1 MSVLINADTSDG
13 LVLTSD
19 TSGEIKLQSAGADI
33 ATVDSTGITMAAG
46 KTLPAAALTGTLPA
60 GTNVISAGTLVA
72 STSGTSIDFTSIP
85 SWVKR
90 ITVMFNGVSTSG
102 SSFWLLRLGTGG
114 TPETTGYDSTG
125 NNVQASNTLTTST
138 AGFVAYSNV
147 ASYVVSGTMVVTNVS
162 GNIWVC
168 SGLLG
173 TSTGASVQFTT
184 TGTKTLAGSLNMV
197 RITTVNGSDTFDAG
211 TINILFE

>member
-1 MSVLINADTSDG
+1 MGDSMSSVIISG
-13 LVLTSD
+13 D
-19 TSGEIKLQSAGADI
+19 TSGAITLAAPSVAGTNTI
-33 ATVDSTGITMAAG
+33 
-46 KTLPAAALTGTLPA
+46 TLPANTGTVITTASSAVVTPTMLSQPLTS
-60 GTNVISAGTLVA
+60 GTAVA

-114 TPETTGYDSTG
+114 TPETTGYDSIG
-125 NNVQASNTLTTST
+125 NNIQSGNTLTTST
-138 AGFVAYSNV
+138 AGFVVYSNV
-147 ASYVVSGTMVVTNVS
+147 ASYVNSGSIVFTNIS

-184 TGTKTLAGSLNMV
+184 SGTKTLAGVLNMV
-197 RITTVNGSDTFDAG
+197 RITTVGGTDTFDAG
-211 TINILFE
+211 SINILYE